1 MCSNSQNFVR
11 LSVSL
16 QLCVHTI
23 RCLSPLVPEGQAKTG
38 IAGQFT
44 SDQIEYEVTFLLD
57 GLAKFGF
64 ELWLRVLGKQATNLT
79 LHSFFG
85 FPLFYKIF
93 SQGGKSFNRVKK
105 LQGLM
110 DKISKDIMFLV

>member
-1 MCSNSQNFVR
+1 MN
-11 LSVSL
+11 
-16 QLCVHTI
+16 
-23 RCLSPLVPEGQAKTG
+23 
-38 IAGQFT
+38 
-44 SDQIEYEVTFLLD
+44 DQIEYEVTFLLD

-93 SQGGKSFNRVKK
+93 SQGGKSFNRVKR

-110 DKISKDIMFLV
+110 NKMTAPGLERGPGGPWPPLEF